1 MEGDSSEISAPPPA
15 NEHGVPDELLELVF
29 LSLPSSLHLVRAA
42 CTCKR
47 WRRIIAEGAF
57 GLPRPL
63 PISPRLP
70 YTVDMLPRHFSLD
83 FLPDCDGGSWDIA
96 DSRGGLILLSQ
107 CTHAED
113 EEEPYLF
120 HDLLVCEPLTR
131 RSRVV
136 PCPDRLEGCLC
147 CGAFLLDGDGDETGE
162 RISLSNFRIMVAL
175 RLDGIARAC
184 SFSSGSEGFWTMAR
198 ITADS
203 HVRPESSLYFARNF
217 ARYVYW
223 RTVEAEI
230 IVLDKDTKEFSRSLF
245 PEDMWY
251 FRLEVVGCAGGKVRI
266 AHRGVSQLK
275 VFIQAEGRD
284 EWVLEKRVQ
293 LQQLIREVEGDDE
306 LSVDML
312 KKMASVAEGSV
323 VLCTDKGVGLISIDL
338 DTMECKRF
346 HDENKY
352 YGPEYMYQLPWPP
365 TIQACLP

>member
-1 MEGDSSEISAPPPA
+1 
-15 NEHGVPDELLELVF
+15 
-29 LSLPSSLHLVRAA
+29 
-42 CTCKR
+42 
-47 WRRIIAEGAF
+47 
-57 GLPRPL
+57 
-63 PISPRLP
+63 
-70 YTVDMLPRHFSLD
+70 
-83 FLPDCDGGSWDIA
+83 
-96 DSRGGLILLSQ
+96 
-107 CTHAED
+107 
-113 EEEPYLF
+113 
-120 HDLLVCEPLTR
+120 
-131 RSRVV
+131 
-136 PCPDRLEGCLC
+136 
-147 CGAFLLDGDGDETGE
+147 
-162 RISLSNFRIMVAL
+162 
-175 RLDGIARAC
+175 
-184 SFSSGSEGFWTMAR
+184 MAR